1 MAMPEIISEG
11 GRLVISSDWDVS
23 EIDPLF
29 SIQNATVELKGTQLG
44 GTTLDE
50 KDLLELAIRAY
61 TLNAAYA
68 MNQEMLTGSIS
79 VGKFADFVVIDRNLL
94 TIPVE
99 TVRDARIEQTYVAGE
114 LVYEASH

>member
-1 MAMPEIISEG
+1 
-11 GRLVISSDWDVS
+11 VS

-44 GTTLDE
+44 GKTLNE
-50 KDLLELAIRAY
+50 KELLELAIRAY
-61 TLNAAYA
+61 TFNAAYA

-99 TVRDARIEQTYVAGE
+99 TVRDARVEQTYVAGE
-114 LVYEASH
+114 LVYEAKH